1 MLHLFMMYSKGIQ
14 LYIYTHSFFIFFSIM
29 VHNQILNIVLCTI
42 QQGLVYRVSVLQD
55 EKSYGNGEWVYNT
68 MNAFNTTEL
77 YS

>member
-1 MLHLFMMYSKGIQ
+1 
-14 LYIYTHSFFIFFSIM
+14 M

-55 EKSYGNGEWVYNT
+55 EQSYGNGEWVYNT